1 MKKIRLY
8 IISVILLSLVH
19 GCAEDVL
26 TKYPLDVISD
36 QMVWNDP
43 VLIEQYLTQCYAEVG
58 PYLDQGYRFDNTKII
73 FRELIMLAMADE
85 AAAAWAGNTRSH
97 QITVTGS
104 HEYDADE
111 AGGRQ
116 ANLMWWGY
124 PTVRRLNQ
132 FVARVAE
139 APVPDKER
147 LVGEARFLRA
157 FCYFMMVKRY
167 GGVPLILREQLI
179 DDPDEEL
186 YRKRDREEDVYQFI
200 IDEMDDLVT
209 NGSLPASAPAGRVTL
224 YTALALKSRA
234 AMYAASIATWGTVQL
249 DGVVGI
255 PAGKAAHFWQASYD
269 ASKRI
274 ISDGQFAL
282 YNAKPGD
289 KAANYRELFLTKN
302 NSEVIWAEC
311 YTGISGKNH
320 SWDMWQTPRGY
331 NAWASGQLTEI
342 YLEMAES
349 YGNIDGTSGVIDRA
363 KINAGYLWTMDEL
376 FGKKDPRFKASI
388 YTQDTPWRGELLD
401 YHNGVITEDGTLT
414 TEPYKEVLGQGRCSA
429 ARPFGTL
436 KYMDE
441 SLVPSGPRT
450 SSTDWIVF
458 RLGEI
463 YLNLAEAAFEL
474 GKADEAKDAVNEI
487 RKRAGM
493 PVFTS
498 VTREDIRAERK
509 IELAFEANRYWDL
522 RRWRTAVTD
531 LTKSWTGLRFI
542 LDYKTRKYKLELL
555 LDVTGLP
562 SPYFEE
568 KHYYFP
574 ITLSRISNNPN
585 LVENPGWAN

>member
-26 TKYPLDVISD
+26 TKYPLDIISD

-73 FRELIMLAMADE
+73 FRELVMLAMADE
-85 AAAAWAGNTRSH
+85 ATAAWNGPSKSH

-104 HEYDADE
+104 HEYEWDE
-111 AGGRQ
+111 FGGRQ
-116 ANLMWWGY
+116 ATLVWWGY

-186 YRKRDREEDVYQFI
+186 YRKRDKEEDVYQFI

-269 ASKRI
+269 ASKKI
-274 ISDGQFAL
+274 ISDGHFAL
-282 YNAKPGD
+282 YNAKPDD

-320 SWDMWQTPRGY
+320 SWDMWQTPRSY
-331 NAWASGQLTEI
+331 NAWASGQLTEVN
-342 YLEMAES
+342 LEMVES
-349 YGNIDGTSGVIDRA
+349 YGNIDGASGVIDRD

-388 YTQDTPWRGELLD
+388 YTQETPWRGDLLD

-414 TEPYKEVLGQGRCSA
+414 TEAYKEVLGQGRCVA

-436 KYMDE
+436 KYLDE
-441 SLVPSGPRT
+441 SLNPSGPRT

-474 GKADEAKDAVNEI
+474 GKTDEAKDAVNEI

-493 PVFTS
+493 PVFAA

-542 LDYKTRKYKLELL
+542 LDYKTRKYKLEIMP
-555 LDVTGLP
+555 DVTGLP